1 MSSHVDYSDLDRSQV
16 KTGEITEEKEIEG
29 QCYLGL
35 SPDII
40 YTLKNQ

>member
-1 MSSHVDYSDLDRSQV
+1 MSSHVDYLDLDQSQV
-16 KTGEITEEKEIEG
+16 KTGEITEDKEREG
-29 QCYLGL
+29 QYYLGL